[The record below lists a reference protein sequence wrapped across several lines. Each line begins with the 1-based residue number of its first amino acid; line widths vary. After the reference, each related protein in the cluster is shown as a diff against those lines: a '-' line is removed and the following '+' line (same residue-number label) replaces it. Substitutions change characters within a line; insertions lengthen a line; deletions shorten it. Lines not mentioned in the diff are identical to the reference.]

1 MHNIMLKNMNSL
13 VVISNLVIFFFCLVH
28 ISLNGYY
35 ILYPE
40 LPEIKITNRK
50 LEDIEFPLSLKVCV
64 SEISNS
70 FHRYSNLGYKNDFQ
84 FFYGKS
90 AFNKSLIG
98 WAGHTKNGS
107 KVGEISG
114 C

>member
-1 MHNIMLKNMNSL
+1 MHNIMLKNMKSL
-13 VVISNLVIFFFCLVH
+13 VIILNLVIFFFCLVH
-28 ISLNGYY
+28 VSLNGYY

-40 LPEIKITNRK
+40 LPDIKITNRK

-98 WAGHTKNGS
+98 WAGHTKDGS